1 MNPEQL
7 IPQLVI
13 YMVVLLLAVS
23 AHEAG
28 HAWMS
33 YKFGDDTA
41 RLLGR
46 ITLNPIAHTDPIGT
60 LLIPIF
66 MFVYAHIGAPAGA
79 IPLLGWGKPTPVN
92 PLRWRNKDVANIMVS
107 IAGILAN
114 LIIATITFVI
124 FKILLMTNVAERL
137 DVSTQEPLG
146 LFLTYMLI
154 MNVSLAVFNL
164 LPFPP
169 LDGSRIL
176 DSILPPSARP
186 VLEILEQYGFLLLLV
201 LISVGFTR
209 AIITPVIDFVFYLL
223 LLGVR

>member
-1 MNPEQL
+1 MSPEQL

-13 YMVVLLLAVS
+13 YMVVLLLAIS

-46 ITLNPIAHTDPIGT
+46 VTLNPVAHTDPIGT

-66 MFVYAHIGAPAGA
+66 MFIYAHIGSPVGA

-92 PLRWRNKDVANIMVS
+92 PLRWRNKDVANVMVS
-107 IAGILAN
+107 LAGILAN
-114 LIIATITFVI
+114 LLIATITFVI
-124 FKILLMTNVAERL
+124 FKVLLMTNVAERL
-137 DVSTQEPLG
+137 DISTQEPLG

-169 LDGSRIL
+169 LDGSKIL

-186 VLEILEQYGFLLLLV
+186 FLELLEQYGFLLLLV

-209 AIITPVIDFVFYLL
+209 VIISPVIDFVFYLL